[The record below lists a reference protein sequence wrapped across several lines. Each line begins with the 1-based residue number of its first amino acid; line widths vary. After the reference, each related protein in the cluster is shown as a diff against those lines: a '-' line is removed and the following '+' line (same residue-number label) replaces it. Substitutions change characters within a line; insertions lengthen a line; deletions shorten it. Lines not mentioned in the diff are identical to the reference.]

1 MMYTLW
7 AYIIATIGMGCGIFV
22 ILKGYKW
29 KIGTWIICISL
40 SVFVGGKLQ
49 IENLVSNTFNITERL
64 GGIESKIQELEVT
77 VNQTVALKNE
87 MSQTVNVIT
96 EVKKEIENIHE
107 AIAQIYE
114 NVESET
120 FKQKDLNKKVRV
132 FDTEVR
138 RVVYF
143 QLDKTPIDKS
153 VRVSGRNGLCSPAAI
168 SIISNIVL
176 LRTEAG
182 KEDIL
187 TKEHDFFLIQYSQDH
202 GSEEPLLTLKD
213 MQYKGTKENPN
224 RAILQGLAIEK
235 ESNAESQ
242 SGTND

>member
-1 MMYTLW
+1 MYTLW

-96 EVKKEIENIHE
+96 EVKKEIANINE
-107 AIAQIYE
+107 TIAQYY
-114 NVESET
+114 
-120 FKQKDLNKKVRV
+120 KKKNKGALYSRTSWK
-132 FDTEVR
+132 
-138 RVVYF
+138 
-143 QLDKTPIDKS
+143 KS
-153 VRVSGRNGLCSPAAI
+153 GGI
-168 SIISNIVL
+168 
-176 LRTEAG
+176 
-182 KEDIL
+182 
-187 TKEHDFFLIQYSQDH
+187 
-202 GSEEPLLTLKD
+202 
-213 MQYKGTKENPN
+213 
-224 RAILQGLAIEK
+224 
-235 ESNAESQ
+235 
-242 SGTND
+242 